1 MQPSLDVTVSLLA
14 RPLLAFRRDLS
25 RPTSETRSPTDPDS
39 TYTYRTRQDST
50 SSSSPLEII
59 DVDSTGSFK
68 SLFDKVKNT
77 LSPATKRRTSE
88 NSTAHE
94 TSIPVGVNTHVA
106 VDAART
112 RKSQQ
117 HSLHHH
123 KSVSFADTVES
134 SSESDNNYSIDDRN
148 EIVRNAHLLADQ
160 ILVAG
165 IDQLTM
171 QILSSHSSPVCD
183 TDDTS
188 EDAFQ
193 RDFHR
198 TIKAR
203 RLSGDNPD
211 ELIYQDL
218 SAEIVAYVLKHA
230 LRTVKKEQEMA
241 ALTMQTESSERT
253 NDHDDE
259 FIDLK

>member
-1 MQPSLDVTVSLLA
+1 M
-14 RPLLAFRRDLS
+14 
-25 RPTSETRSPTDPDS
+25 
-39 TYTYRTRQDST
+39 
-50 SSSSPLEII
+50 
-59 DVDSTGSFK
+59 
-68 SLFDKVKNT
+68 KNT

-94 TSIPVGVNTHVA
+94 TSIPAGVNTHAA
-106 VDAART
+106 VDAT
-112 RKSQQ
+112 QPRKSRQT
-117 HSLHHH
+117 SLRHH
-123 KSVSFADTVES
+123 KSVSFADAVEGS
-134 SSESDNNYSIDDRN
+134 SDSDNNYSIDDRN

-160 ILVAG
+160 ILVVG
-165 IDQLTM
+165 IEQVTT
-171 QILSSHSSPVCD
+171 QILSSHSSPVCN

-193 RDFHR
+193 RDFHQ

-203 RLSGDNPD
+203 RLSGDNPE

-218 SAEIVAYVLKHA
+218 SAEIVDYVLKHA

-241 ALTMQTESSERT
+241 ALTMQTEPSERT

>member
-1 MQPSLDVTVSLLA
+1 MRLSFLA

-25 RPTSETRSPTDPDS
+25 RPTSETRSSADPDEIC
-39 TYTYRTRQDST
+39 TYRTRQEST

-68 SLFDKVKNT
+68 SLLDKVKNT

-88 NSTAHE
+88 NSTAYE
-94 TSIPVGVNTHVA
+94 TSIPVGVNTHA
-106 VDAART
+106 EADST
-112 RKSQQ
+112 PTTKSRQ
-117 HSLHHH
+117 HTLRHH
-123 KSVSFADTVES
+123 KSVSFADAVDS
-134 SSESDNNYSIDDRN
+134 SSESDINYSVDDHN
-148 EIVRNAHLLADQ
+148 EIVRNAQLLADQ

-165 IDQLTM
+165 IDQVTT
-171 QILSSHSSPVCD
+171 QTPASNGPAVCS

-188 EDAFQ
+188 EDSFQ

-203 RLSGDNPD
+203 QLSGDNP
-211 ELIYQDL
+211 EALIYQDL

-230 LRTVKKEQEMA
+230 LRTVKKEQELA
-241 ALTMQTESSERT
+241 ALTIQTQPSKPT
-253 NDHDDE
+253 NDRDDE